1 MEKYSYRD
9 LPLRMADF
17 GRLHRYERSGVMHGL
32 TRVRSFC
39 QDDAHIFC
47 RQDQIQKEVES
58 FIALLDEVYGTL
70 GMGNYITKLA
80 TRPEKRLGSD
90 QLWDEAESA
99 LANGLTSKG
108 LKFEI
113 TPGEGAFYGPK
124 VEFHFQD
131 AIKRSWQ
138 LGTIQLDYMLPD
150 RFNLNY
156 VGEDNATHKPVMLH
170 RAILGS
176 LERFIGVY
184 LEHTAGHLPTW
195 LSPVQLQIL
204 NVTDRQSEYCQ
215 GLLEELKGLGL
226 RAHYD
231 ARNEKLGFKIREAQL
246 QKIPYMLIIG
256 DKEVE
261 NKTVSVRLS
270 NGSQKEGLNRRDFI
284 ETVTNDVQK
293 RMLKSPLIGS

>member
-1 MEKYSYRD
+1 
-9 LPLRMADF
+9 
-17 GRLHRYERSGVMHGL
+17 
-32 TRVRSFC
+32 
-39 QDDAHIFC
+39 
-47 RQDQIQKEVES
+47 
-58 FIALLDEVYGTL
+58 
-70 GMGNYITKLA
+70 
-80 TRPEKRLGSD
+80 
-90 QLWDEAESA
+90 
-99 LANGLTSKG
+99 
-108 LKFEI
+108 
-113 TPGEGAFYGPK
+113 
-124 VEFHFQD
+124 
-131 AIKRSWQ
+131 
-138 LGTIQLDYMLPD
+138 
-150 RFNLNY
+150 

-204 NVTDRQSEYCQ
+204 NVTDRQSECCQ